1 VISLATTVEAT
12 AVAYLTA
19 AAGSSFELN
28 ANAQA
33 LAQVPAISI
42 QSVTTGAA
50 SPEIMEQSLA
60 LSYPV
65 FAVYCDKI
73 SNTLKEKFRT
83 FSGTAQLT
91 IDVRFS
97 QDQIGGIQ
105 TALENY
111 VSATCEVFD
120 GARGDWG
127 NGLFYRGGYEV
138 SLTAVK
144 KGGKGFLQLA
154 KITLEID
161 VSI

>member
-60 LSYPV
+60 LLIRFLRS
-65 FAVYCDKI
+65 
-73 SNTLKEKFRT
+73 
-83 FSGTAQLT
+83 TAT
-91 IDVRFS
+91 R
-97 QDQIGGIQ
+97 
-105 TALENY
+105 
-111 VSATCEVFD
+111 
-120 GARGDWG
+120 
-127 NGLFYRGGYEV
+127 
-138 SLTAVK
+138 
-144 KGGKGFLQLA
+144 
-154 KITLEID
+154 
-161 VSI
+161 